1 MALHVLM
8 WAKYMVLG
16 SVYLRKFILLVL
28 LKRKYSG
35 VSEWLYYK
43 QTASWRKSKDLL
55 ARNQDNMS
63 EWDDMSIHEVLFQCA
78 LTIKILI
85 SMLV

>member
-1 MALHVLM
+1 MATFWTISYRGFESRWGLTKDYKM
-8 WAKYMVLG
+8 G
-16 SVYLRKFILLVL
+16 ICCFS
-28 LKRKYSG
+28 
-35 VSEWLYYK
+35 K

-63 EWDDMSIHEVLFQCA
+63 EWDDMSIREVLFQCA